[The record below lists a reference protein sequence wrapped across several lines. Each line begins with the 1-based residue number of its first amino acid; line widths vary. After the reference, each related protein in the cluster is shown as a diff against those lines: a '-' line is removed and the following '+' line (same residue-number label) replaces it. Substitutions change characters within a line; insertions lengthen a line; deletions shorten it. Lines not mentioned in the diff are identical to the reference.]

1 MSTAKS
7 KSAAAAAAAAATTE
21 AVSATTE
28 AVSAASEAVSATTN
42 QAVEAAKQIEQAVAV
57 GQKTIENVVKV
68 STDVAYDKAVALSKD
83 RVEAAMKAGTAAY
96 KGYEDI
102 VEFNRE
108 NVDALVKSGLIVA
121 RGLQDLNRT
130 LLTLAQE
137 QVEETV
143 AAGKA
148 LIGVKTLREVVDIQ
162 SGLVKGSVDKLVA
175 ESNKI
180 SEVGVKLAEEAF
192 APISARANV
201 VMEKALSFKA

>member
-7 KSAAAAAAAAATTE
+7 KSAPAAAAAAAAAATTE
-21 AVSATTE
+21 AVT
-28 AVSAASEAVSATTN
+28 ATTN
-42 QAVEAAKQIEQAVAV
+42 QAVEAAKQIEEAVAV

-68 STDVAYDKAVALSKD
+68 STDVAYDKAIALSKD

-121 RGLQDLNRT
+121 RGLQDLNKT

-143 AAGKA
+143 AASKA
-148 LIGVKTLREVVDIQ
+148 LFGVKTLRELVDIQ

-201 VMEKALSFKA
+201 VMEKALTFKA